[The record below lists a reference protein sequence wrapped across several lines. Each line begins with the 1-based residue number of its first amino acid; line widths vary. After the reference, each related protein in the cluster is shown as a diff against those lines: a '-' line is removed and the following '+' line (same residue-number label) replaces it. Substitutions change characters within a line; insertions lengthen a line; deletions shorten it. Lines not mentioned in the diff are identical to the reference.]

1 MLLEVRGHLLVP
13 QPPRLPLPQASTC
26 PPQLCKWATKPT
38 KTDQR
43 IIWNK
48 KLLQARSPNWFG
60 GQLRSLAVA
69 KPATPMERFDDKK
82 HLLGKTTSF
91 FYLDRNFFIQVVVV
105 AYYWPRGNR
114 PEQVVAIFWQLALI
128 IFLFSVSPWS
138 NATRGPRGGGYKLK
152 QDLQNT
158 KLDSCIL
165 SAFYPAQ
172 LLLF

>member
-13 QPPRLPLPQASTC
+13 QPPRLPLPQAGAC

-69 KPATPMERFDDKK
+69 KPATPMERFDEKK
-82 HLLGKTTSF
+82 HLLGKTTSSF
-91 FYLDRNFFIQVVVV
+91 HLDRNFF
-105 AYYWPRGNR
+105 Y
-114 PEQVVAIFWQLALI
+114 
-128 IFLFSVSPWS
+128 S
-138 NATRGPRGGGYKLK
+138 GGSGG
-152 QDLQNT
+152 
-158 KLDSCIL
+158 
-165 SAFYPAQ
+165 
-172 LLLF
+172 LLLAPRKPTRPSSCHLLTASSNYFLVLSFTVK